1 MSRKGEVIM
10 KSKSLYVGKLFFT
23 LIKLLVVIAIIAI
36 LASMLLPALSK
47 ARDKAQITKCISQLK
62 THGQALSMYC
72 HDFNDFLPPIYRN
85 RAMREII
92 HTSEQGWLSY
102 GLFYSEGY
110 VDNPRILYCPA
121 SDRDPMRP
129 GSWSNLANWYT
140 GGIGGFSPNTS
151 LDAYTITGGYVY
163 RGASTFGQ
171 PAPLGSKETLQGL
184 SHKINRAWLV
194 DHGPLLQT
202 SRARGHAGGY
212 NILYSDGHVS
222 WFSDPT
228 GAFRNPDDGGLVFF
242 TYVDGRF

>member
-1 MSRKGEVIM
+1 MTDACSFAPTKVSVHKIFRNTNGKMGRQPISKQRSVGSNYGTIIKDNRVYKRKV
-10 KSKSLYVGKLFFT
+10 T
-23 LIKLLVVIAIIAI
+23 VVIAIIAI

-121 SDRDPMRP
+121 SDRDPMRQ

-163 RGASTFGQ
+163 R
-171 PAPLGSKETLQGL
+171 
-184 SHKINRAWLV
+184 
-194 DHGPLLQT
+194 
-202 SRARGHAGGY
+202 
-212 NILYSDGHVS
+212 
-222 WFSDPT
+222 
-228 GAFRNPDDGGLVFF
+228 
-242 TYVDGRF
+242 